1 MANKTYIY
9 CGSNDMSI
17 LKLCLST
24 VTISQFEMVTLLL
37 GHPVYVIQVYCNLV
51 IQNKLCINYLKFD
64 AEL

>member
-1 MANKTYIY
+1 MQ
-9 CGSNDMSI
+9 
-17 LKLCLST
+17 LCLST

-51 IQNKLCINYLKFD
+51 IQNKLCINYFKFD